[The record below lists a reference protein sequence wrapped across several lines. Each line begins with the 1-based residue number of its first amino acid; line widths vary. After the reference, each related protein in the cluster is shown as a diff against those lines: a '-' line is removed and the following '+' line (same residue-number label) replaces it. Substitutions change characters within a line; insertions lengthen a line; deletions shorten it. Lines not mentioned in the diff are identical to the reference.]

1 MRPFCFESVKRTARS
16 QGESYRSPETKAWF
30 PVSFVSISIT
40 LADVYEDRYR
50 RLGDRKANLFLA
62 IPQATEHAAALE
74 PNSTMKRSVLTLIT
88 VLIGAAFI
96 VSCTQQ
102 GTTATSTTGAATA
115 KVSPS
120 PSPAKKKK
128 TTTKKK
134 AAETEA
140 SPSPSESAS
149 PAPTP

>member
-1 MRPFCFESVKRTARS
+1 VASAL
-16 QGESYRSPETKAWF
+16 G
-30 PVSFVSISIT
+30 FVSVDCYLL
-40 LADVYEDRYR
+40 LAFSAVT
-50 RLGDRKANLFLA
+50 KHPAASNL
-62 IPQATEHAAALE
+62 TV
-74 PNSTMKRSVLTLIT
+74 TMKKSVLTFTT

-102 GTTATSTTGAATA
+102 GTTATSTTAAATA
-115 KVSPS
+115 KVSPT
-120 PSPAKKKK
+120 PSPAKKKR
-128 TTTKKK
+128 TAAKKK

>member
-1 MRPFCFESVKRTARS
+1 MARVL
-16 QGESYRSPETKAWF
+16 G
-30 PVSFVSISIT
+30 FVSLSVVVYCLLFSRRPNILLRSNLT
-40 LADVYEDRYR
+40 L
-50 RLGDRKANLFLA
+50 
-62 IPQATEHAAALE
+62 
-74 PNSTMKRSVLTLIT
+74 TMKKSVLTFIT

-102 GTTATSTTGAATA
+102 GTTATSTTKAATA
-115 KVSPS
+115 KASPT
-120 PSPAKKKK
+120 PSPAKKKTAAK
-128 TTTKKK
+128 KSAAKNWKKAAKKK

>member
-1 MRPFCFESVKRTARS
+1 LDC
-16 QGESYRSPETKAWF
+16 YLL
-30 PVSFVSISIT
+30 
-40 LADVYEDRYR
+40 LA
-50 RLGDRKANLFLA
+50 F
-62 IPQATEHAAALE
+62 AAATKHPAASNLTA
-74 PNSTMKRSVLTLIT
+74 TMKKSVLTFIT

-102 GTTATSTTGAATA
+102 GTTATSTRGAATA
-115 KVSPS
+115 KVSPT

-128 TTTKKK
+128 AAAKKK

>member
-1 MRPFCFESVKRTARS
+1 VA
-16 QGESYRSPETKAWF
+16 
-30 PVSFVSISIT
+30 I
-40 LADVYEDRYR
+40 L
-50 RLGDRKANLFLA
+50 LLA
-62 IPQATEHAAALE
+62 IYSAAAHSGVVNHIL
-74 PNSTMKRSVLTLIT
+74 MKKIVLSLIT
-88 VLIGAAFI
+88 ALTGIAFI

-102 GTTATSTTGAATA
+102 GTTGTSTTAATTKA
-115 KVSPS
+115 SPSPS

-128 TTTKKK
+128 TTAKKK

>member
-1 MRPFCFESVKRTARS
+1 MVVVYCLLFSRRPNILRPSNL
-16 QGESYRSPETKAWF
+16 
-30 PVSFVSISIT
+30 T
-40 LADVYEDRYR
+40 L
-50 RLGDRKANLFLA
+50 
-62 IPQATEHAAALE
+62 
-74 PNSTMKRSVLTLIT
+74 TMKKSVLTFIT

-102 GTTATSTTGAATA
+102 GTTATSTTAAAA
-115 KVSPS
+115 KASPS

-128 TTTKKK
+128 TTAKKK
-134 AAETEA
+134 ATQTEA